1 MDQGVLRNQC
11 SNYNYDKVWVGAF
24 VDILK
29 KGLGPQDHR
38 AAVRA
43 LNAEH
48 REAHEEVEEERA
60 RAREEEREAK
70 AERARAREE
79 AKAER
84 EAEKEAKDRA
94 REEAKAEREAAD
106 QAEKD
111 RVAAQVILG
120 AMAVSGRSA
129 ASIFGEVDEGFAK
142 LVDICDGILRTPR
155 TLFYIYLT
163 AVAEGEDADVAAF
176 EEAKSAARRSTF
188 LLPGVKF
195 LEGNVRAIK
204 VADVAWIARRLE
216 AMGHGHYAALC
227 RNRILWKRR
236 SCGTVAWTGCR
247 YAVCVAWTQR
257 RVGEPRPAGSYS
269 DCLAGIP
276 PLSAAVKR
284 QLEAETI
291 PRLPSV
297 QGPSDITIVL
307 RKTHERGTLC
317 PYSASHYEIKTLGR
331 VVFFIWWYVTRGG
344 DATNHN
350 TQPEAF
356 ATGAAARA
364 AARDYAEG
372 KKNQKEDAD
381 KNAQYRWKELSPRG
395 GGAKAPARKPKP
407 APRSAPAR
415 APRAA
420 AKKRRRR
427 SPKKAAAARDA
438 EYAALW
444 TEAKREGGL
453 TANLAAWF
461 GGEANE
467 RRRAAKDAE
476 TPADARR
483 EALEARNTS
492 RRRSGARRAGA
503 SADGAATL
511 AAIADAS
518 DEPAVVVE
526 EAAGE
531 LVAIEGGDQDLD
543 DFDSDGGGAVTPPPP
558 DEPADEPAAEDFLS
572 DVYHDVG
579 GVVVV
584 ERAPE
589 PDFSAKNYIF
599 AEDVLIT
606 PDSAAR
612 PRRGAEEIRLPS
624 LLRQEKVIA
633 SPDGLDATMSTTN
646 EAAPGRLDAMFSAQN
661 STAGSDGLDATMSS
675 TNEAAP
681 GRLDAMFSAQ
691 NSTAGRAEGNA
702 LFVRGEYANAIAAY
716 DLALGR
722 ATDDAEKALL
732 YANRS
737 ACQLGLDANAAAA
750 ADATKAVKLAPKH
763 AKAWYR
769 LATAELRQRRGAQ
782 ALRAAKR
789 ASALEAGGATRQ
801 LLKKCEQLHKTQK
814 PGLYGDKRPAP
825 KKSATALEVERRDG
839 KMALD
844 RLRSLARSAADG
856 EGVAEHGGMMVFF
869 AKLARSA
876 ADFREVVFPG
886 APPSRFE
893 GDGRL
898 PGSLVQFLDDGRFA
912 DALERRW
919 PAVLKKAMDVLAG
932 AKRQGEGAGETMDA
946 ETERALWPSVVC
958 EAYSREFAAAARDA
972 AARGAAARELD
983 DDFPALAELKRKLDE
998 LGAALA
1004 AAGRALDGPAR
1015 ACAPLLARATRDE
1028 VEPCDRLHPPT
1039 EGSMLLQLKPDHD
1052 VDDEDF
1058 ACDGDD
1064 AATPARFP
1072 LVSCCYF
1079 LGNGDARAHL
1089 RDENDGGD
1097 DDAPHD
1103 GGHLILK
1110 RAPDGDFSYVDP
1122 TPDTLVL
1129 WRSKLAYHARAPV
1142 RRGSSLAVKH
1152 WIFAGADPKRGA

>member
-1 MDQGVLRNQC
+1 MDN
-11 SNYNYDKVWVGAF
+11 
-24 VDILK
+24 
-29 KGLGPQDHR
+29 
-38 AAVRA
+38 
-43 LNAEH
+43 
-48 REAHEEVEEERA
+48 
-60 RAREEEREAK
+60 
-70 AERARAREE
+70 
-79 AKAER
+79 
-84 EAEKEAKDRA
+84 
-94 REEAKAEREAAD
+94 
-106 QAEKD
+106 
-111 RVAAQVILG
+111 
-120 AMAVSGRSA
+120 
-129 ASIFGEVDEGFAK
+129 
-142 LVDICDGILRTPR
+142 
-155 TLFYIYLT
+155 
-163 AVAEGEDADVAAF
+163 
-176 EEAKSAARRSTF
+176 
-188 LLPGVKF
+188 
-195 LEGNVRAIK
+195 
-204 VADVAWIARRLE
+204 
-216 AMGHGHYAALC
+216 
-227 RNRILWKRR
+227 
-236 SCGTVAWTGCR
+236 
-247 YAVCVAWTQR
+247 
-257 RVGEPRPAGSYS
+257 
-269 DCLAGIP
+269 
-276 PLSAAVKR
+276 
-284 QLEAETI
+284 
-291 PRLPSV
+291 
-297 QGPSDITIVL
+297 
-307 RKTHERGTLC
+307 
-317 PYSASHYEIKTLGR
+317 
-331 VVFFIWWYVTRGG
+331 
-344 DATNHN
+344 
-350 TQPEAF
+350 
-356 ATGAAARA
+356 AAA
-364 AARDYAEG
+364 
-372 KKNQKEDAD
+372 
-381 KNAQYRWKELSPRG
+381 
-395 GGAKAPARKPKP
+395 
-407 APRSAPAR
+407 
-415 APRAA
+415 
-420 AKKRRRR
+420 
-427 SPKKAAAARDA
+427 
-438 EYAALW
+438 
-444 TEAKREGGL
+444 
-453 TANLAAWF
+453 
-461 GGEANE
+461 
-467 RRRAAKDAE
+467 
-476 TPADARR
+476 
-483 EALEARNTS
+483 
-492 RRRSGARRAGA
+492 
-503 SADGAATL
+503 
-511 AAIADAS
+511 
-518 DEPAVVVE
+518 
-526 EAAGE
+526 
-531 LVAIEGGDQDLD
+531 
-543 DFDSDGGGAVTPPPP
+543 
-558 DEPADEPAAEDFLS
+558 
-572 DVYHDVG
+572 
-579 GVVVV
+579 
-584 ERAPE
+584 
-589 PDFSAKNYIF
+589 
-599 AEDVLIT
+599 
-606 PDSAAR
+606 
-612 PRRGAEEIRLPS
+612 
-624 LLRQEKVIA
+624 
-633 SPDGLDATMSTTN
+633 PDGLDATMSTTN

-661 STAGSDGLDATMSS
+661 STAGSDGLDATLSS

-737 ACQLGLDANAAAA
+737 ACQLGLDANATAA
-750 ADATKAVKLAPKH
+750 ADATEAVKLAPKH

-789 ASALEAGGATRQ
+789 ALALEAGGATRQ

-919 PAVLKKAMDVLAG
+919 PAVLKKALDVLAG

-946 ETERALWPSVVC
+946 ETERALWPSIVC

-972 AARGAAARELD
+972 TAAARDARLGVLDDGTAVSPPATSISLPGRAPKALSLSEDPGAWTGVACVLPNFLGADLARLVADDAARLVEESGAATARAKDARLTPVLAEAGPGALVARAAVAWLDASELD

-1089 RDENDGGD
+1089 RDDADGGD

-1152 WIFAGADPKRGA
+1152 WIFAGADPNRGA